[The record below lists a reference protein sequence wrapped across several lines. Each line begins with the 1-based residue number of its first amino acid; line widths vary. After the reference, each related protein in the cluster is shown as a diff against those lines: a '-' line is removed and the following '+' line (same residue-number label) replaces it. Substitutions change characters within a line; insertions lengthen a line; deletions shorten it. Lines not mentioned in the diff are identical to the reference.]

1 LGIAAVVLRIPAFFS
16 QQPVHPD
23 DGFYGAAVVAMRD
36 GGVPYRDVFSSQ
48 GPLHLPLLYLGDLLG
63 WRTFDAP
70 RVTPVV
76 AGVAATLLTYLIGR
90 RLTSRG
96 GALLAAAVVATS
108 GSVLFVTSGITS
120 DGPTL
125 AFALG
130 AFLAALRYRE
140 QPSVGRIVAVALLV
154 AGAVLV
160 KPALGAL
167 AVLASVYLVVRV
179 RRTRDLA
186 IGAATAIAAA
196 FVVAAPFGL
205 GRVWDQTVSYQ
216 LGSHREQSMLLNAR
230 KIVTTLWDRD
240 PILFALALLTIAAAI
255 WLPRRRADEDR
266 DPERALWLWAG
277 VLLVFLVVE
286 PALWRNH
293 LSSII
298 APLALVVA
306 LRPPPLRWI
315 VIAAIVVVPLQASH
329 LRGFFW
335 PASYSGTTGAAHQ
348 ALEALPRGSWA
359 LSDDVGLLWRSHTRP
374 TDDLV
379 DTSIKRQEQGDVD
392 AQHVA
397 EEAANP
403 RVCAVLVW
411 WHKYWGSFDDLPAL
425 LAREN
430 YQPVQHFAGQAGDRV
445 LYTRPCPTLV
455 SLD

>member
-1 LGIAAVVLRIPAFFS
+1 
-16 QQPVHPD
+16 VHPD

-36 GGVPYRDVFSSQ
+36 GGLPYREVFSSQ

-63 WRTFDAP
+63 MRTFDAP

-76 AGVAATLLTYLIGR
+76 AGVAATLLTYHIGR
-90 RLTSRG
+90 RLTTRT
-96 GALLAAAVVATS
+96 GALLAAIVVATS

-140 QPSVGRIVAVALLV
+140 EPTTGRIVAVALLI

-160 KPALGAL
+160 KPALGVL
-167 AVLASVYLVVRV
+167 ACLASVYLVVRV
-179 RRTRDLA
+179 RRARDLA
-186 IGAATAIAAA
+186 IGAATAIGAAL
-196 FVVAAPFGL
+196 VVAAPFGL
-205 GRVWDQTVSYQ
+205 GRVWDQTVAYQ

-230 KIVTTLWDRD
+230 KVLTTLWDRD
-240 PILFALALLTIAAAI
+240 PVLLALGLLTIAAAI
-255 WLPRRRADEDR
+255 WLPRRTDEDR

-277 VLLVFLVVE
+277 VLLLFLIVE

-293 LSSII
+293 LSSIV
-298 APLALVVA
+298 APVALAIA

-335 PASYSGTTGAAHQ
+335 PSPYEGVTADAHE
-348 ALEALPRGSWA
+348 ALEALPNGAWA
-359 LSDDVGLLWRSHTRP
+359 LSDDVGLVWRSHSRP

-392 AQHVA
+392 AAHVA
-397 EEAANP
+397 KEATNP
-403 RVCAVLVW
+403 HVCAVLVW

-425 LAREN
+425 LAREG
-430 YQPVQHFAGQAGDRV
+430 YQPVQRFAGQAGDRV

-455 SLD
+455 G